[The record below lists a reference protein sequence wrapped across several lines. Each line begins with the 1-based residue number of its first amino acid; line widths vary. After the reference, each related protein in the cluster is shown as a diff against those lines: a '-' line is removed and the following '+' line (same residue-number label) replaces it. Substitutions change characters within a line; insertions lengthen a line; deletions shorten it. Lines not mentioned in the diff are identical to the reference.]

1 MKFFMEVDLNIWYN
15 FCIGNF
21 DQRSTIFKWKTHRN
35 LNLERICLNLFQIC
49 FKLMITSTISTR
61 LHELNPGVLQCSPLK
76 GNLASRF
83 RTEGFTEEVT
93 HASLRREKLW
103 IPGMEEILSLPCS
116 LLLGMMTTLNL
127 VEANRPSPHDLV
139 LLTKKLHWML

>member
-1 MKFFMEVDLNIWYN
+1 
-15 FCIGNF
+15 
-21 DQRSTIFKWKTHRN
+21 
-35 LNLERICLNLFQIC
+35 
-49 FKLMITSTISTR
+49 MITSTISTR
-61 LHELNPGVLQCSPLK
+61 LHELNPRVLQRSPLK
-76 GNLASRF
+76 GNLTSRF

-127 VEANRPSPHDLV
+127 VEANRLSPRDSV
-139 LLTKKLHWML
+139 LLTQKLHWML